1 MKELKLKNSILG
13 LIIVMIIMVIL
24 SMTFIIQPYSAYA
37 AGTIGAT
44 YSFTYPVNLPSADHE
59 TYGHAI
65 YAQPTCAGKVSLD
78 INSKNEK
85 KDFDKYR
92 ILTHQMYNGHRI
104 INMPV
109 VQYFNS
115 YYATN
120 AYADYS
126 KTLERTVS
134 NTKTYEQELSVTI
147 SSKIGYQAG
156 VKIEGIGISASGE
169 VQDAVNASVGYSNTK
184 FVSERTSETI
194 TIPASA
200 EQKYYMWEER
210 ADFEVMCIQVFEIQY
225 SKTNE
230 QSHGA
235 LWWKYTSWDMKETGM
250 VLREEY
256 FVYKYLGTG
265 KFNGLFEY
273 KLSDGHF
280 IYNGPKI
287 DSSVLYI

>member
-1 MKELKLKNSILG
+1 MKIQKKN
-13 LIIVMIIMVIL
+13 
-24 SMTFIIQPYSAYA
+24 FIIFAVTILLFIAIATSFLMQSQMAYA
-37 AGTIGAT
+37 AGNIGGS

-65 YAQPTCAGKVSLD
+65 YAQPSNAGKVSLD

-85 KDFDKYR
+85 QEYDKYR
-92 ILTHQMYNGHRI
+92 ILTHQMYNGHKI

-120 AYADYS
+120 PNASYS

-134 NTKTYEQELSVTI
+134 NTKTYEEELSVTI
-147 SSKIGYQAG
+147 SAKVGYQAG
-156 VKIEGIGISASGE
+156 IKIEGIGVSANGD
-169 VQDAVNASVGYSNTK
+169 VQAAVNKSVGFSNTK

-194 TIPASA
+194 NIPASS

-225 SKTNE
+225 GKTNE

-235 LWWKYTSWDMKETGM
+235 LWWKYTSWDMKETHM
-250 VLREEY
+250 ILREEY

-273 KLSDGHF
+273 KLEDGHF
-280 IYNGPKI
+280 IYNGPKL
-287 DSSVLYI
+287 DSNVLYI